1 MYNLT
6 LFFYVDI
13 GSLAALGAFL
23 EVVADQLKAAPGT
36 SSAVAESA
44 HAVTPILAIGL
55 VAAAVGVYLLTLWW
69 LHRHIARGQA
79 QLGWAWGAA
88 LAILVVVVAA
98 VAAGLPLAGAIP
110 AVTLAPAVIIV
121 VIERGRLAR
130 PDLYSVQ

>member
-1 MYNLT
+1 
-6 LFFYVDI
+6 
-13 GSLAALGAFL
+13 
-23 EVVADQLKAAPGT
+23 
-36 SSAVAESA
+36 
-44 HAVTPILAIGL
+44 
-55 VAAAVGVYLLTLWW
+55 VGVYLLTLWW
-69 LHRHIARGQA
+69 LHRYTARGPA

-98 VAAGLPLAGAIP
+98 VATGLPLAGAIP

>member
-1 MYNLT
+1 M
-6 LFFYVDI
+6 
-13 GSLAALGAFL
+13 
-23 EVVADQLKAAPGT
+23 
-36 SSAVAESA
+36 
-44 HAVTPILAIGL
+44 AIGL

-110 AVTLAPAVIIV
+110 AVTLAPAVIIL
-121 VIERGRLAR
+121 VIEWGRLAH
-130 PDLYSVQ
+130 PDSYEAPVCRNR